1 MGLLEVGA
9 YLPRERPREKL
20 QAFLAWNRCA
30 FHLEYSLIQ
39 FQPRGWGADP
49 MSVQGG
55 GLALLILEL
64 GTEDGSPSGPA
75 PFGSAHPC
83 VCV

>member
-30 FHLEYSLIQ
+30 FRLEYSLIQ
-39 FQPRGWGADP
+39 FQPWGRGADP
-49 MSVQGG
+49 MSVQEG
-55 GLALLILEL
+55 GLALLILEPSR
-64 GTEDGSPSGPA
+64 EDSSPSGPT
-75 PFGSAHPC
+75 PFRSANPC